1 MTRGTAEPRFCGSA
15 VLRFSVLGSR
25 FCDSFGQIEA
35 QSATYSQRDRKS
47 TRLNSSHRCISYA
60 VFCLKKKITLPVV
73 DPMFGN
79 VSFLHN
85 VLTFKCESKSDH
97 DTSGK
102 DSFVR
107 EVAYGALQRRFSLPE
122 CVIA

>member
-47 TRLNSSHRCISYA
+47 TRLNSSHRCTSYA
-60 VFCLKKKITLPVV
+60 VFCLKKKITLPMNFQRDNPRLQAV
-73 DPMFGN
+73 P
-79 VSFLHN
+79 
-85 VLTFKCESKSDH
+85 LTAPQHIPDRHEPLSSSPQS
-97 DTSGK
+97 T
-102 DSFVR
+102 
-107 EVAYGALQRRFSLPE
+107 AALQSAIARPALTSPE
-122 CVIA
+122 QTPS